1 MQYYQ
6 KTIPTLPKT
15 LSAQIDTQK
24 LCYDIPITNQKKR
37 CNMSDLQQKAI
48 NYHQGGKV
56 GISPKTKLE
65 SFSDLSLAYSPGVA
79 YPCKEIQANPLSS
92 YSLTSKG
99 NLVAVISNG
108 TAVLGL
114 GDIGALASKP
124 VMEGKSV
131 LFKKFAN
138 IDSFDIEID
147 EKDPK
152 KLISIIKAIAPTFGG
167 INLEDI
173 KAPECFEI
181 ERVLKEELDIPVMH
195 DDQHGTAIV
204 SSAALLNACEI
215 VNKEIDKLKVVIIGA
230 GASAISCGKMYQNFG
245 VKNIIMFDSKGVIHN
260 GRNDLSEEK
269 KSFISSIDYPNYQEA
284 LRDADVLLG
293 LSKGNI
299 LTQEDIKAMAK
310 DPLIFTLSNPTPE
323 IMPELIKEVRP
334 DAIVATGRS
343 DYPNQINNVLA
354 FPFIFRGALDVRA
367 KAISENM
374 KKAAAQA
381 LAQLAKEEVPAH
393 IQELY
398 GRKMSF
404 GKDYIIPVAF
414 DERLLPLLSKA
425 VAQSAIEDRLARI

>member
-79 YPCKEIQANPLSS
+79 YPCKEIQADPLSS

-245 VKNIIMFDSKGVIHN
+245 VKNIIMFDSKGVIHS

-299 LTQEDIKAMAK
+299 LTQEDIKVMAK

-381 LAQLAKEEVPAH
+381 LAQLAREEVPAH

-425 VAQSAIEDRLARI
+425 VAQSAIEDGLARI

>member
-1 MQYYQ
+1 
-6 KTIPTLPKT
+6 
-15 LSAQIDTQK
+15 
-24 LCYDIPITNQKKR
+24 
-37 CNMSDLQQKAI
+37 MSDLQQKAI

-181 ERVLKEELDIPVMH
+181 ERALKEELDIPVMH

-245 VKNIIMFDSKGVIHN
+245 VKNIIMFDSKGVIHS

-299 LTQEDIKAMAK
+299 LTQEDIKVMAK

-381 LAQLAKEEVPAH
+381 LAQLAREEVPAH

-404 GKDYIIPVAF
+404 EKDYIIPVAF

-425 VAQSAIEDRLARI
+425 VAQSAIEDGLARI

>member
-1 MQYYQ
+1 
-6 KTIPTLPKT
+6 
-15 LSAQIDTQK
+15 
-24 LCYDIPITNQKKR
+24 
-37 CNMSDLQQKAI
+37 MSDLQQKAI

-181 ERVLKEELDIPVMH
+181 ERALKEELDIPVMH

-245 VKNIIMFDSKGVIHN
+245 VKNIIMFDSKGVIHS

-299 LTQEDIKAMAK
+299 LTQEDIKVMAK

-381 LAQLAKEEVPAH
+381 LAQLAREEVPAH

-425 VAQSAIEDRLARI
+425 VAQSAIEDGLARI

>member
-1 MQYYQ
+1 
-6 KTIPTLPKT
+6 
-15 LSAQIDTQK
+15 
-24 LCYDIPITNQKKR
+24 
-37 CNMSDLQQKAI
+37 MSDLQKEAI
-48 NYHQGGKV
+48 TYHQGGKI
-56 GISPKTKLE
+56 GITPKTKLE

-79 YPCKEIQANPLSS
+79 YPCKEIEANPLEA
-92 YSLTSKG
+92 YNLTSKG

-114 GDIGALASKP
+114 GDIGALAGKP

-138 IDSFDIEID
+138 IDSYDIEID

-204 SSAALLNACEI
+204 SSAALLNACQI
-215 VNKEIDKLKVVIIGA
+215 VGKDITKLKVVIIGA
-230 GASAISCGKMYQNFG
+230 GASAISCAKMYQSFG
-245 VKNIIMFDSKGVIHN
+245 VKNIIMFDSKGVIHKT
-260 GRNDLSEEK
+260 RTDLSEEK
-269 KSFISSIDYPNYQEA
+269 KSFVCEQNYQSYQEA
-284 LRDADVLLG
+284 LKDADVLLG

-299 LTQEDIKAMAK
+299 LTQEDIKVMAK
-310 DPLIFTLSNPTPE
+310 DPLIFTLSNPNPE
-323 IMPELIKEVRP
+323 ITPELIKQARS
-334 DAIVATGRS
+334 DAIIATGRS

-381 LAQLAKEEVPAH
+381 LAQLAREETPKH
-393 IQELY
+393 LQELY
-398 GRKMSF
+398 GRELRF

-414 DERLLPLLSKA
+414 DERLLPVLSKA
-425 VAQSAIEDRLARI
+425 VAQSAIEEGLARI

>member
-1 MQYYQ
+1 
-6 KTIPTLPKT
+6 
-15 LSAQIDTQK
+15 
-24 LCYDIPITNQKKR
+24 
-37 CNMSDLQQKAI
+37 MSDLQKRAVD
-48 NYHQGGKV
+48 YHKGGKV

-65 SFSDLSLAYSPGVA
+65 SFTDLSLAYSPGVA
-79 YPCKEIQANPLSS
+79 YPCKEIEGNPLLA
-92 YSLTSKG
+92 YELTSKG

-108 TAVLGL
+108 SAVLGL

-181 ERVLKEELDIPVMH
+181 EQTLKEELDIPVMH

-215 VNKEIDKLKVVIIGA
+215 VKKDLTELKVVIIGA
-230 GASAISCGKMYQNFG
+230 GASAISCAKMYQSFG
-245 VKNIIMFDSKGVIHN
+245 VKNIIMFDSNGVIHA
-260 GRNDLSEEK
+260 GRDDLSQEK
-269 KSFISSIDYPNYQEA
+269 KIFISPTKYANYQEA
-284 LRDADVLLG
+284 LKSADVLLG
-293 LSKGNI
+293 LSRGNI
-299 LTQEDIKAMAK
+299 LNQEDIKVMAK

-323 IMPELIKEVRP
+323 IAPKLIKEVRP
-334 DAIVATGRS
+334 DAIIATGRS

-374 KKAAAQA
+374 KKAAAMA
-381 LAQLAKEEVPAH
+381 LAKLARQEVPLH
-393 IQELY
+393 LQELY
-398 GRKMSF
+398 GRKLSF
-404 GKDYIIPVAF
+404 GKEYIIPVAF

-425 VAQSAIEDRLARI
+425 VAQSAIEDGLARI

>member
-1 MQYYQ
+1 
-6 KTIPTLPKT
+6 
-15 LSAQIDTQK
+15 
-24 LCYDIPITNQKKR
+24 
-37 CNMSDLQQKAI
+37 MSDLQQKAI

-245 VKNIIMFDSKGVIHN
+245 VKNIIMFDSKGVIHS

-299 LTQEDIKAMAK
+299 LTQEDIKVMAK

-381 LAQLAKEEVPAH
+381 LAQLAREEVPAH

-425 VAQSAIEDRLARI
+425 VAQSAIEDGLARI

>member
-1 MQYYQ
+1 
-6 KTIPTLPKT
+6 
-15 LSAQIDTQK
+15 
-24 LCYDIPITNQKKR
+24 
-37 CNMSDLQQKAI
+37 MSDLQQKAI

-245 VKNIIMFDSKGVIHN
+245 VKNIIMFDSKGVIHS

-299 LTQEDIKAMAK
+299 LTQEDIKVMAK

-381 LAQLAKEEVPAH
+381 LAQLAREEVPAH

-414 DERLLPLLSKA
+414 DERLLPLLSTP
-425 VAQSAIEDRLARI
+425 VAQSAIEDRSARI

>member
-1 MQYYQ
+1 MG
-6 KTIPTLPKT
+6 
-15 LSAQIDTQK
+15 
-24 LCYDIPITNQKKR
+24 
-37 CNMSDLQQKAI
+37 DLQKNAI
-48 NYHQGGKV
+48 EYHKGGKV
-56 GISPKTKLE
+56 GITPKTKLE
-65 SFSDLSLAYSPGVA
+65 SFQDLSLAYSPGVA
-79 YPCKEIQANPLSS
+79 YPCKEIEANPLLA
-92 YSLTSKG
+92 YELTSKG

-114 GDIGALASKP
+114 GDIGALAGKP

-215 VNKEIDKLKVVIIGA
+215 VGKDITQLKVVIIGA
-230 GASAISCGKMYQNFG
+230 GASAISCGKMYQSFG
-245 VKNIIMFDSKGVIHN
+245 VKNIIMFDSKGVIHS

-269 KSFISSIDYPNYQEA
+269 KNFISSTNYTSYQEA
-284 LRDADVLLG
+284 LKDADVLLG
-293 LSKGNI
+293 LSKGDI
-299 LTQEDIKAMAK
+299 LTQEDIKVMAK
-310 DPLIFTLSNPTPE
+310 DPLIFTLSNPIPE

-374 KKAAAQA
+374 KKAAAIA
-381 LAQLAKEEVPAH
+381 LAKLAREEVPTH

-398 GRKMSF
+398 GRTLSF
-404 GKDYIIPVAF
+404 GKEYIIPMAF

-425 VAQSAIEDRLARI
+425 VAQSAIEDGLARI

>member
-245 VKNIIMFDSKGVIHN
+245 VKNIIMFDSKGVIHS

-381 LAQLAKEEVPAH
+381 LAQLAREEVPAH

-425 VAQSAIEDRLARI
+425 VAQSAIEDGLARI

>member
-1 MQYYQ
+1 
-6 KTIPTLPKT
+6 
-15 LSAQIDTQK
+15 
-24 LCYDIPITNQKKR
+24 
-37 CNMSDLQQKAI
+37 MSDLQQEAI

-79 YPCKEIQANPLSS
+79 YPCKEIQADPLSS

-299 LTQEDIKAMAK
+299 LTQEDIKVMAK

-381 LAQLAKEEVPAH
+381 LAQLAREEVPAH

-425 VAQSAIEDRLARI
+425 VAQSAIEDGLARI

>member
-1 MQYYQ
+1 
-6 KTIPTLPKT
+6 
-15 LSAQIDTQK
+15 
-24 LCYDIPITNQKKR
+24 
-37 CNMSDLQQKAI
+37 MSDLQQKAI

-79 YPCKEIQANPLSS
+79 YPCKEIQADPLSS

-299 LTQEDIKAMAK
+299 LTQEDIKVMAK

-381 LAQLAKEEVPAH
+381 LAQLAREEVPAH

-425 VAQSAIEDRLARI
+425 VAQSAIEDGLARI

>member
-1 MQYYQ
+1 
-6 KTIPTLPKT
+6 
-15 LSAQIDTQK
+15 
-24 LCYDIPITNQKKR
+24 
-37 CNMSDLQQKAI
+37 MSDLQQKAI

-245 VKNIIMFDSKGVIHN
+245 VKNIIMFDSKGVIHS

-284 LRDADVLLG
+284 LSDADVLLG

-299 LTQEDIKAMAK
+299 LTQEDIKVMAK

-381 LAQLAKEEVPAH
+381 LAQLAREEVPAH

-425 VAQSAIEDRLARI
+425 VAQSAIEDGLARI

>member
-245 VKNIIMFDSKGVIHN
+245 VKNIIMFDSKGVIHS

-299 LTQEDIKAMAK
+299 LTQEDIKVMAK

-381 LAQLAKEEVPAH
+381 LAQLAREEVPAH

>member
-1 MQYYQ
+1 
-6 KTIPTLPKT
+6 
-15 LSAQIDTQK
+15 
-24 LCYDIPITNQKKR
+24 
-37 CNMSDLQQKAI
+37 MSDLQQKAI

-99 NLVAVISNG
+99 NLVAVISNR

-245 VKNIIMFDSKGVIHN
+245 VKNIIMFDSKGVIHS

-299 LTQEDIKAMAK
+299 LTQEDIKVMAK

-381 LAQLAKEEVPAH
+381 LAQLAREEVPAH

-425 VAQSAIEDRLARI
+425 VAQSAIEDGLARI

>member
-1 MQYYQ
+1 
-6 KTIPTLPKT
+6 
-15 LSAQIDTQK
+15 
-24 LCYDIPITNQKKR
+24 
-37 CNMSDLQQKAI
+37 MSDLQQKAI

-245 VKNIIMFDSKGVIHN
+245 VKNIIMFDSKGVIHS

-381 LAQLAKEEVPAH
+381 LAQLAREEVPAH

-425 VAQSAIEDRLARI
+425 VAQSAIEDGLARI

>member
-92 YSLTSKG
+92 YSLTSKS

-245 VKNIIMFDSKGVIHN
+245 VKNIIMFDSKGVIHS

-299 LTQEDIKAMAK
+299 LTQEDIKVMAK

-381 LAQLAKEEVPAH
+381 LAQLAREEVPAH

-425 VAQSAIEDRLARI
+425 VAQSAIEDGLARI

>member
-1 MQYYQ
+1 
-6 KTIPTLPKT
+6 
-15 LSAQIDTQK
+15 
-24 LCYDIPITNQKKR
+24 
-37 CNMSDLQQKAI
+37 MSDLQQEAI

-215 VNKEIDKLKVVIIGA
+215 VNKEIGKLKVVIIGA

-299 LTQEDIKAMAK
+299 LTQEDIKVMAK

-381 LAQLAKEEVPAH
+381 LAQLAREEVPAH

-425 VAQSAIEDRLARI
+425 VAQSAIEDGLARI